1 MVSAQSR
8 YYVAINFS
16 SMVNFWHQSVTFGN
30 KRHRFI
36 SIICFFYWQHVIF
49 KQIKE
54 SRNTKRVILVLYYIS
69 GHFYYFQYSAK
80 TNTGITYS
88 YHLIHALIHWYF
100 NNVIA
105 KFILKWIEREIWKK
119 KNFFQRWHEHVLE
132 KKATSTVNSGRHYT
146 QCSKRKGT
154 AECIGNYTITR
165 TFNKNNLMQSVHLSN
180 NNSGIFPGA

>member
-16 SMVNFWHQSVTFGN
+16 SIVNFWHQSVTFGN
-30 KRHRFI
+30 KRHRFM
-36 SIICFFYWQHVIF
+36 SIICFFYRQHVIF

-54 SRNTKRVILVLYYIS
+54 SRNTKRVILMLYYIS
-69 GHFYYFQYSAK
+69 WHFYYFQYSAK

-88 YHLIHALIHWYF
+88 YHLTHALIHWYF

-119 KNFFQRWHEHVLE
+119 EIFFPEVARTRLREEGDKYRKFWQTLH
-132 KKATSTVNSGRHYT
+132 TVFKEEGYRGVY
-146 QCSKRKGT
+146 R
-154 AECIGNYTITR
+154 
-165 TFNKNNLMQSVHLSN
+165 
-180 NNSGIFPGA
+180 